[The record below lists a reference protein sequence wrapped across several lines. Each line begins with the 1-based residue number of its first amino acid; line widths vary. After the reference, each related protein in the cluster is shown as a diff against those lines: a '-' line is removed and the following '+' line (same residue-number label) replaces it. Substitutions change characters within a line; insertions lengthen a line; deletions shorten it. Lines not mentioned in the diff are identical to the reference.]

1 MQHNNHYKL
10 TSALLF
16 IIMLYSFFIILKQD
30 KTIRSQARDIIWLR
44 QENLHLKEQINIAND
59 YYDISGCVKKV
70 KL

>member
-1 MQHNNHYKL
+1 MTHYKL

-59 YYDISGCVKKV
+59 YYDISGSVKNL